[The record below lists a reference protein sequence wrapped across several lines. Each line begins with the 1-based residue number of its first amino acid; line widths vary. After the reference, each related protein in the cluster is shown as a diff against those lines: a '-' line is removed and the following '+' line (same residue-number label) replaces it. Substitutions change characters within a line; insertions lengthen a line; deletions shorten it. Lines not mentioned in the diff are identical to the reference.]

1 MKSSKSTLRALCCF
15 TPLQSEQSAPAYTSC
30 SHTQRGVR
38 AEGAGELLHVCVVFP
53 RAWVGEERTIYS
65 RPCTYVTDCS
75 NARQLSS
82 SCGVL
87 GRKPLTDTA
96 GPCSTTEAVT
106 THCCPAHGSGLPP
119 LPSPPLYHVILVRAV
134 DFLLAHA
141 LQSPESHAT
150 TTHPAQLCCN
160 TPSQTV
166 HTAYV
171 PSTVTALSTAPED
184 EVGTSYPKTSSSD
197 PCKPLCRLSW
207 QFGTGGWGHSRWSTQ
222 PWQDTVPACSSR
234 PAGTWDTQQPG
245 GSSPASMPRRSLAG
259 SSWLASGARSLHHR
273 ASSTCISGASNGLKN
288 LHN

>member
-1 MKSSKSTLRALCCF
+1 MCCV
-15 TPLQSEQSAPAYTSC
+15 PL
-30 SHTQRGVR
+30 GM
-38 AEGAGELLHVCVVFP
+38 
-53 RAWVGEERTIYS
+53 VGEERTIYS

-106 THCCPAHGSGLPP
+106 THCCPAHGSGLPL

-197 PCKPLCRLSW
+197 PCKPLCQLSW

-234 PAGTWDTQQPG
+234 PAGMWDTQQPG
-245 GSSPASMPRRSLAG
+245 SSTQPACPEEPCWQLLAGFWGNRSEKLPASQSLFHLYFRSIKWAQK
-259 SSWLASGARSLHHR
+259 AS
-273 ASSTCISGASNGLKN
+273 
-288 LHN
+288 